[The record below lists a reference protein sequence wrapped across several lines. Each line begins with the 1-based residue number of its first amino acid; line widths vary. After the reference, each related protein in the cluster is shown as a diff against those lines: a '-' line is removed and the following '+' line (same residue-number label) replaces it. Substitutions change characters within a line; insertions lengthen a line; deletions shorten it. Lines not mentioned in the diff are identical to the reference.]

1 MKRRGLLLLAA
12 LALPGCIRAPEIV
25 MVDRATA
32 LEEQAS
38 GSFKDVE
45 QRLARAGMNPTPVPL
60 TPNQLEELGIQPTP
74 LVENIG
80 RTPADRVD
88 ELLRRHCVGEG
99 RDGLLVDTR
108 RQCRA
113 GRLSADDAALV
124 ERVNRSRRQLWQW
137 MRTVRP
143 GVSEESLRQSWQRV
157 HAEGVICGGWVESDD
172 GTWGEK
178 KC

>member
-1 MKRRGLLLLAA
+1 MKHRGLLLLAA
-12 LALPGCIRAPEIV
+12 LASSGCLSAPEIV

-45 QRLARAGMNPTPVPL
+45 LRLARAGMRPTPVPF
-60 TPNQLEELGIQPTP
+60 TPNQLEEMGSPPTP
-74 LVENIG
+74 LVENLG
-80 RTPADRVD
+80 KTQADRVD

-108 RQCRA
+108 RSCQA
-113 GRLSADDAALV
+113 GRLTADDVALV
-124 ERVNRSRRQLWQW
+124 ARVNRSRLQLWQW

-143 GVSEESLRQSWQRV
+143 SVSEEALRRSWQQV
-157 HAEGVICGGWVESDD
+157 HAEGVVCGGWVESAD

>member
-1 MKRRGLLLLAA
+1 MKHRGLLLLAA
-12 LALPGCIRAPEIV
+12 LAAPGCIRAPEIV

-38 GSFKDVE
+38 GSFQDVE
-45 QRLARAGMNPTPVPL
+45 RRLARAGMSPAPVPL
-60 TPNQLEELGIQPTP
+60 TPNQLEDLGLQPTP
-74 LVENIG
+74 LVENMG
-80 RTPADRVD
+80 KTQADRVD

-108 RQCRA
+108 HSCQA
-113 GRLSADDAALV
+113 GRLSADDVALV
-124 ERVNRSRRQLWQW
+124 ERVNRARLQLWQW
-137 MRTVRP
+137 MQTVRP
-143 GVSEESLRQSWQRV
+143 GVPAGSLRQRWRQLHV
-157 HAEGVICGGWVESDD
+157 EGVVCGGWVESDD

>member
-1 MKRRGLLLLAA
+1 MKRRGLLLIAA
-12 LALPGCIRAPEIV
+12 LALPGCIRAPEFV

-32 LEEQAS
+32 LEEQAA

-45 QRLARAGMNPTPVPL
+45 RRLARAGMSPTPVPL

-74 LVENIG
+74 LVEDIG
-80 RTPADRVD
+80 KTHADRVD

-108 RQCRA
+108 SQCKPR
-113 GRLSADDAALV
+113 RLSADDAALV
-124 ERVNRSRRQLWQW
+124 ERVNRARSQLWQW

-143 GVSEESLRQSWQRV
+143 DVPEESVRRSWQQV
-157 HAEGVICGGWVESDD
+157 HAQGVVCGGWVEADD

>member
-1 MKRRGLLLLAA
+1 MNHRGLLLLAA
-12 LALPGCIRAPEIV
+12 LAAPGCIRAPEIV

-45 QRLARAGMNPTPVPL
+45 LRLARAAMSPTPVPL
-60 TPNQLEELGIQPTP
+60 TPNQLEDLGLQPAP
-74 LVENIG
+74 LVENLG
-80 RTPADRVD
+80 RTQADRVD

-99 RDGLLVDTR
+99 KDGLLVDTR
-108 RQCRA
+108 RQCLA
-113 GRLSADDAALV
+113 GRLSADDVALM
-124 ERVNRSRRQLWQW
+124 ERVNQARHHLWQW

-143 GVSEESLRQSWQRV
+143 GVPEESLRQSWHRV
-157 HAEGVICGGWVESDD
+157 HAEGVVCGGWVESAN
-172 GTWGEK
+172 GAWGEK

>member
-1 MKRRGLLLLAA
+1 MKHCGLLLLAA
-12 LALPGCIRAPEIV
+12 LAAPGCIRAPEIV

-38 GSFKDVE
+38 GSFQDVE
-45 QRLARAGMNPTPVPL
+45 RRLARSGMSPAPVPL
-60 TPNQLEELGIQPTP
+60 TPNQLEELGLQPTP
-74 LVENIG
+74 LVENMG
-80 RTPADRVD
+80 KTQADRVD

-108 RQCRA
+108 RSCQA
-113 GRLSADDAALV
+113 GRLSADDVSLV
-124 ERVNRSRRQLWQW
+124 ERVNRARLQLWHW
-137 MRTVRP
+137 MQTVRP
-143 GVSEESLRQSWQRV
+143 GAPEESLRQRWRQL
-157 HAEGVICGGWVESDD
+157 HAEGVVCGGWVESED

>member
-38 GSFKDVE
+38 GSFKE
-45 QRLARAGMNPTPVPL
+45 MERRLARAGMSPTPVPF

-80 RTPADRVD
+80 TQADRVD

-99 RDGLLVDTR
+99 KDGLLVDTR
-108 RQCRA
+108 RQCTA
-113 GRLSADDAALV
+113 GRMSADDVALV
-124 ERVNRSRRQLWQW
+124 ERVNRSRQQLWQW
-137 MRTVRP
+137 MRTIRP
-143 GVSEESLRQSWQRV
+143 SLPEESMRRSWQQV
-157 HAEGVICGGWVESDD
+157 HAQGVVCGGWVEADD

>member
-1 MKRRGLLLLAA
+1 MKLRELLLLAA
-12 LALPGCIRAPEIV
+12 LAAPGCISAPEIV

-38 GSFKDVE
+38 GSFRDVE
-45 QRLARAGMNPTPVPL
+45 QRLARAGMSPTPVPL

-80 RTPADRVD
+80 RTQADRVD

-99 RDGLLVDTR
+99 KDGLLVDTR
-108 RQCRA
+108 RRCLA
-113 GRLSADDAALV
+113 GRMTSDDVALM
-124 ERVNRSRRQLWQW
+124 ERVNRARLQLWKW

-143 GVSEESLRQSWQRV
+143 GVPEESLRQSWHQV
-157 HAEGVICGGWVESDD
+157 HAEGVVCGGWVEAAD

>member
-1 MKRRGLLLLAA
+1 MNHRGLLLLAA
-12 LALPGCIRAPEIV
+12 LATPGCIRAPEIV

-45 QRLARAGMNPTPVPL
+45 QRLARAGMSPTPVPL
-60 TPNQLEELGIQPTP
+60 TPNQLEDLGIQPTP
-74 LVENIG
+74 LIENIG
-80 RTPADRVD
+80 RTQADRVD

-108 RQCRA
+108 RSCLA
-113 GRLSADDAALV
+113 GRVSADDVALV
-124 ERVNRSRRQLWQW
+124 ERVNRARRQLWQW

-143 GVSEESLRQSWQRV
+143 GVPEDSLRRNWHQV
-157 HAEGVICGGWVESDD
+157 HAEGVVCGGWVEAAD

>member
-1 MKRRGLLLLAA
+1 MKRRGLLWLAA
-12 LALPGCIRAPEIV
+12 FVLSGCIRAPEIV

-32 LEEQAS
+32 LEEQAA

-60 TPNQLEELGIQPTP
+60 TPNQLEELGIHPTP

-80 RTPADRVD
+80 RTQADRVD

-99 RDGLLVDTR
+99 KDGLLVNTR
-108 RQCRA
+108 KSCRS
-113 GRLSADDAALV
+113 GRMSSDDAALV
-124 ERVNRSRRQLWQW
+124 DRVNQARFQLWRW

-143 GVSEESLRQSWQRV
+143 EASEESLRRSWQQV
-157 HAEGVICGGWVESDD
+157 HAEGVVCGGWVEASD

>member
-12 LALPGCIRAPEIV
+12 LAFAGCIRAPEIV

-45 QRLARAGMNPTPVPL
+45 YRLARAAMNPTPVPL

-74 LVENIG
+74 LVENLG
-80 RTPADRVD
+80 KTQADRVD

-99 RDGLLVDTR
+99 RDGLLVVTR
-108 RQCRA
+108 RQCQA
-113 GRLSADDAALV
+113 GRMSADDVALV
-124 ERVNRSRRQLWQW
+124 ERVNRARLHLWQW

-143 GVSEESLRQSWQRV
+143 DVSEESVRKSWHQV
-157 HAEGVICGGWVESDD
+157 HAEGVICGGWVESHD

>member
-38 GSFKDVE
+38 GSFEDVE
-45 QRLARAGMNPTPVPL
+45 RRLARAGMSPTPVPL

-74 LVENIG
+74 LVENLG
-80 RTPADRVD
+80 RTQADRVD

-108 RQCRA
+108 SRCQS

-124 ERVNRSRRQLWQW
+124 DRVNRARRQLWQW

-143 GVSEESLRQSWQRV
+143 GVPEESLRRSWQQV
-157 HAEGVICGGWVESDD
+157 HAQGVICGGWVESED

>member
-1 MKRRGLLLLAA
+1 MKHRGLLLLAA
-12 LALPGCIRAPEIV
+12 LVSPGCIRAPEIV

-45 QRLARAGMNPTPVPL
+45 QRLARAGMGPAPVPL
-60 TPNQLEELGIQPTP
+60 TPNQLEDLGVQPTP
-74 LVENIG
+74 LVENIDK
-80 RTPADRVD
+80 TQADRVD

-108 RQCRA
+108 RRCQA
-113 GRLSADDAALV
+113 GRLSADDVALV
-124 ERVNRSRRQLWQW
+124 ERMNRSRLHVWQW

-143 GVSEESLRQSWQRV
+143 SVTEEALRRSWQQV
-157 HAEGVICGGWVESDD
+157 HAEGVICGGWVEADD

>member
-1 MKRRGLLLLAA
+1 MKRRALLLLSA
-12 LALPGCIRAPEIV
+12 LAAPGCISAPEIV

-38 GSFKDVE
+38 GSFKEVE
-45 QRLARAGMNPTPVPL
+45 RRLARAGMSPTPVPL
-60 TPNQLEELGIQPTP
+60 TPNQLEELGLQPTP

-88 ELLRRHCVGEG
+88 DLLRRHCVGEG
-99 RDGLLVDTR
+99 RDGLLVTTR
-108 RQCRA
+108 RNCQA
-113 GRLSADDAALV
+113 GRLSADDVALV
-124 ERVNRSRRQLWQW
+124 ERVNRSRLQLWQW

-143 GVSEESLRQSWQRV
+143 NMPEEALRQSWRQV
-157 HAEGVICGGWVESDD
+157 HAEGVVCGGWVEADD

>member
-1 MKRRGLLLLAA
+1 MKHRGLLLLAA
-12 LALPGCIRAPEIV
+12 LASPGCISAPELV

-32 LEEQAS
+32 LEEQAA

-45 QRLARAGMNPTPVPL
+45 RRLARAGMRPTPVPL
-60 TPNQLEELGIQPTP
+60 TPNQLEELGLQPTP

-88 ELLRRHCVGEG
+88 ELLRRRCVGEG

-108 RQCRA
+108 RHCQA
-113 GRLSADDAALV
+113 GRLSADDVALV
-124 ERVNRSRRQLWQW
+124 ERVNQARQQLWQW

-143 GVSEESLRQSWQRV
+143 SVSEESLRQSWQQV

>member
-1 MKRRGLLLLAA
+1 MKHRGLLLVAA
-12 LALPGCIRAPEIV
+12 LAAPGCISAPEIV

-45 QRLARAGMNPTPVPL
+45 QRLARAGMSPTPVPL

-74 LVENIG
+74 LVENLG
-80 RTPADRVD
+80 RTQADRVD

-99 RDGLLVDTR
+99 KDGLLVDTR
-108 RQCRA
+108 RRCQA
-113 GRLSADDAALV
+113 GRLTSDDVALM
-124 ERVNRSRRQLWQW
+124 ERVNRSRLQLWKW

-143 GVSEESLRQSWQRV
+143 AATEEALRQSWHQM
-157 HAEGVICGGWVESDD
+157 HAEGVVCGGWVEAAD

>member
-1 MKRRGLLLLAA
+1 MKARGLLLLAA
-12 LALPGCIRAPEIV
+12 LVSPGCISAPEIV

-45 QRLARAGMNPTPVPL
+45 QRLARAGMSPTPVPF

-74 LVENIG
+74 LVENTG
-80 RTPADRVD
+80 KTQADRVD

-108 RQCRA
+108 RQCRT
-113 GRLSADDAALV
+113 GRLSADDVALM
-124 ERVNRSRRQLWQW
+124 ERVNRARVHLWQW
-137 MRTVRP
+137 MRTLRP
-143 GVSEESLRQSWQRV
+143 GVPEESLRRSWQQV
-157 HAEGVICGGWVESDD
+157 HAEGVVCGGWVEADD